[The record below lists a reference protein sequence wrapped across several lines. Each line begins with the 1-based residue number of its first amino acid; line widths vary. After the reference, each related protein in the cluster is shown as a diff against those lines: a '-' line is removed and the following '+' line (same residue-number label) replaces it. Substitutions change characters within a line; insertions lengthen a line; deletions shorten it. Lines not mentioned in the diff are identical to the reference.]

1 VTTSRRLAAILLGL
15 ALVAGPV
22 AATIF
27 GSETSVEAGMTS
39 PSTAEAAAGS
49 VVVRNDRRLAPSSG
63 GAVKVRAGSG
73 GSPTLSA
80 PVQLDDGG
88 AVVGGLA
95 SYVGRSYGSRYL
107 ALPGGPG
114 IRVSICAKGRCV
126 RRTSTDAGPDLERQR
141 AGLVADLS
149 WADFHYLCR
158 CVPRLVGHIVV
169 SVQYDELPAT
179 DTAP

>member
-15 ALVAGPV
+15 ALVAGPS

-27 GSETSVEAGMTS
+27 GTGGAGGNAISGHTSERPE
-39 PSTAEAAAGS
+39 TAEPP
-49 VVVRNDRRLAPSSG
+49 VPSSG

-80 PVQLDDGG
+80 AVQEPTQDSDGG
-88 AVVGGLA
+88 AVEGGIA

-114 IRVSICAKGRCV
+114 IRVTICSRGRCI

-149 WADFHYLCR
+149 WADFRYLCR

-169 SVQYDELPAT
+169 SVQYSELPAT
-179 DTAP
+179 DTP

>member
-1 VTTSRRLAAILLGL
+1 VTASRRLALILLGL
-15 ALVAGPV
+15 TLVAGPV

-27 GSETSVEAGMTS
+27 GTGGTTGTSEGRAL
-39 PSTAEAAAGS
+39 
-49 VVVRNDRRLAPSSG
+49 RDDRPPVPSSG

-80 PVQLDDGG
+80 PVPGERQESDGG
-88 AVVGGLA
+88 AVEGGIA

-114 IRVSICAKGRCV
+114 IRVTVCSRGRCIS
-126 RRTSTDAGPDLERQR
+126 RTSTDAGPDLERQR

-149 WADFHYLCR
+149 WADFRYLCR

-169 SVQYDELPAT
+169 AVRYDELPAT